1 MQNLLRTLVPEEQA
15 EMPMDDRIPMS
26 KGLDMV
32 LRRNGFVLE
41 PKMVSFSACPLLSD
55 VRQCFLCT
63 SNTSLL
69 VLKGFRINIVITD

>member
-41 PKMVSFSACPLLSD
+41 PKMVSFSACPSF
-55 VRQCFLCT
+55 V
-63 SNTSLL
+63 
-69 VLKGFRINIVITD
+69 